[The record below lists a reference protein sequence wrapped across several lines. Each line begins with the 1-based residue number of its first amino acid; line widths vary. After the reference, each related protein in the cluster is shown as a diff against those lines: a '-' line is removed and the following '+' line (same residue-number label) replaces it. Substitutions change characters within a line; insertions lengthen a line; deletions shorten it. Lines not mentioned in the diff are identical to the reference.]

1 MASAASALCGSAA
14 MAVNQGSAPR
24 TRPRNSRSSASAT
37 GPRTPQQAQAGTW
50 APVSENSAMA
60 GAEAA
65 LGASAS
71 TAMPGAGVSPG
82 VSRWIGIRASKDQL
96 VMH

>member
-1 MASAASALCGSAA
+1 
-14 MAVNQGSAPR
+14 
-24 TRPRNSRSSASAT
+24 
-37 GPRTPQQAQAGTW
+37 
-50 APVSENSAMA
+50 MA